1 MGLAWALL
9 FLFWSLTNKDTRVML
24 HYMKISNGIFEQ
36 EIDEIFEVLNML
48 SVTLLLKKCLEWS
61 RKI

>member
-9 FLFWSLTNKDTRVML
+9 FLFWSLANKDTRVML

-36 EIDEIFEVLNML
+36 EIDEIFELL
-48 SVTLLLKKCLEWS
+48 SVMLLWKKCLEWS
-61 RKI
+61 IKI

>member
-24 HYMKISNGIFEQ
+24 HYMKISNGIFGQ
-36 EIDEIFEVLNML
+36 EIDEIFELL
-48 SVTLLLKKCLEWS
+48 SVKLLWKKCLEWS

>member
-9 FLFWSLTNKDTRVML
+9 FLFWSLANKDTRVML

-36 EIDEIFEVLNML
+36 EIDEIFE
-48 SVTLLLKKCLEWS
+48 LLCYASLEEMP
-61 RKI
+61 

>member
-9 FLFWSLTNKDTRVML
+9 FLFWSLANKDTRVML

-36 EIDEIFEVLNML
+36 EIDEIFELL
-48 SVTLLLKKCLEWS
+48 SVMLLWKKCLEWS

>member
-36 EIDEIFEVLNML
+36 EIDEIFE
-48 SVTLLLKKCLEWS
+48 LLCYASLEEMP
-61 RKI
+61 